1 VSPERDNDRHRFV
14 LADSNEIVVS
24 DLVGPVVGD
33 LYSEG
38 RRAARRVS
46 QLASRGFSS
55 DRNAEK
61 NRCQAA
67 NENREFHVH
76 DTTHCGTI
84 APP

>member
-1 VSPERDNDRHRFV
+1 VSPERDDDRRRFV
-14 LADSNEIVVS
+14 LADSNEIVVG

-33 LYSEG
+33 LYSESRHAG
-38 RRAARRVS
+38 ARVS
-46 QLASRGFSS
+46 QLACRCFSS
-55 DRNAEK
+55 DRNAKK

-67 NENREFHVH
+67 DENREFYVH